1 MFALLNGS
9 ASTILNYI
17 SLYAETYLTEADS
30 QWIGAYWVGY
40 FVFAGFL
47 ITFVFLLCM
56 YPKKLPETPKLNTG
70 NL

>member
-1 MFALLNGS
+1 
-9 ASTILNYI
+9 
-17 SLYAETYLTEADS
+17 LYAETYLTEADS

-56 YPKKLPETPKLNTG
+56 YPKKLPKTPKLNTG